1 MPNNRLQENK
11 RIKKHWLKYL
21 PFKVNFNL
29 YLHHSRKVEGSSL
42 AQFHL
47 KLIQE
52 EFTEVK
58 GRGLMCNKLILN
70 YNEWKKNWQEQ
81 TDKCSRNWSSCLTS
95 SECFEDNKRRK
106 NPNGN
111 CRAMKVDVSFL
122 LVTFQTN
129 SFLWNFWHL
138 KNIQCFKKN
147 LCINSSLHCI
157 NFRQTLSGL
166 TCSKQDSDATV

>member
-1 MPNNRLQENK
+1 M
-11 RIKKHWLKYL
+11 
-21 PFKVNFNL
+21 PFKINFNL
-29 YLHHSRKVEGSSL
+29 YSHYSRKFEGSSL

-47 KLIQE
+47 QLIQ

-58 GRGLMCNKLILN
+58 DHGLMCNKLILN
-70 YNEWKKNWQEQ
+70 CNEWKNWHEQ
-81 TDKCSRNWSSCLTS
+81 TDENSWNWSSCLTS

-106 NPNGN
+106 NPDSN
-111 CRAMKVDVSFL
+111 CGAMKVDVNFL

-129 SFLWNFWHL
+129 YFLWNFWHL
-138 KNIQCFKKN
+138 KNSQWFKRN
-147 LCINSSLHCI
+147 LCMNSSLHCI

>member
-1 MPNNRLQENK
+1 M
-11 RIKKHWLKYL
+11 
-21 PFKVNFNL
+21 PFKINFNL
-29 YLHHSRKVEGSSL
+29 YSHYSRKFEGSSL

-47 KLIQE
+47 QLIQ

-58 GRGLMCNKLILN
+58 DCGLMCNKLILN
-70 YNEWKKNWQEQ
+70 CNEWKNWHEQ
-81 TDKCSRNWSSCLTS
+81 TDKNIWNWSSCLTS

-106 NPNGN
+106 NPDSN
-111 CRAMKVDVSFL
+111 CGAMKVDVNFL

-138 KNIQCFKKN
+138 KNSQCFKRN
-147 LCINSSLHCI
+147 LYMNSSLHCI

>member
-1 MPNNRLQENK
+1 M
-11 RIKKHWLKYL
+11 
-21 PFKVNFNL
+21 PFKINFNL
-29 YLHHSRKVEGSSL
+29 YSHYSRKFEGSSL

-47 KLIQE
+47 QLIQ

-58 GRGLMCNKLILN
+58 DRGLMCNKLILN
-70 YNEWKKNWQEQ
+70 CNEWKSWHEQ
-81 TDKCSRNWSSCLTS
+81 TDKNIWNWSSCLTS

-106 NPNGN
+106 NPDSN
-111 CRAMKVDVSFL
+111 CGAMKVDVNFL

-147 LCINSSLHCI
+147 LCMNSSLHCI
-157 NFRQTLSGL
+157 NFRQTLYGL

>member
-1 MPNNRLQENK
+1 M
-11 RIKKHWLKYL
+11 
-21 PFKVNFNL
+21 PFKINFNL
-29 YLHHSRKVEGSSL
+29 YSHHSRKVEGSSL

-47 KLIQE
+47 QLIQE

-58 GRGLMCNKLILN
+58 DRSLMCNKLILN
-70 YNEWKKNWQEQ
+70 CNEWKNWHEQ
-81 TDKCSRNWSSCLTS
+81 TDENSWNWSSCLTS

-106 NPNGN
+106 NPDSN
-111 CRAMKVDVSFL
+111 CGAMKVDVNFL

-129 SFLWNFWHL
+129 YFLWNFWHL
-138 KNIQCFKKN
+138 KNSQWFKRN
-147 LCINSSLHCI
+147 LCMNSSLHCI